1 MDEKL
6 CDNKEECPICLEDLN
21 SNDSKVLVCKHSFH
35 KLCIDTWLERKNI
48 CPLCRFPLDVTYKC
62 WNERKRFIKYKIIIN
77 DDHVIFKH
85 WFSKRTYYYKKIK
98 SISSNLNYFSVQY
111 LNLNNNLVINKYVFK
126 NEYICEN
133 FFKTI
138 KSKFI

>member
-6 CDNKEECPICLEDLN
+6 CDNKEECPICLEELN
-21 SNDSKVLVCKHSFH
+21 SNNSKVLVCKHSFH

-48 CPLCRFPLDVTYKC
+48 CPLCRFPLDTTYKC
-62 WNERKRFIKYKIIIN
+62 WNERHRFIKYKIKIN
-77 DDHVIFKH
+77 EDHVIFKH
-85 WFSKRTYYYKKIK
+85 CFYKRTYNYKKIK
-98 SISSNLNYFSVQY
+98 SISYNLNYFSVQY
-111 LNLNNNLVINKYVFK
+111 LEDNKIIVKKYVFK
-126 NEYICEN
+126 NEYICEK